1 MKRSEISF
9 LSFCSIKISSVKSIV
24 TFVMFLVAAFKM
36 SLCLQPMLVPKEI
49 TVSQTQLKF
58 GSNLSLSKAA
68 TRENTIDKTTEKTA
82 ESDDEDDEEVRHRR
96 RQQQIYATMQ
106 VRRLPPTSAS
116 VFG

>member
-1 MKRSEISF
+1 
-9 LSFCSIKISSVKSIV
+9 
-24 TFVMFLVAAFKM
+24 MFLVAALKM